1 MQLNTAP
8 LPSFT
13 SLCFLAL
20 LALMA
25 TGHCQTPA
33 TEFETQKTQ
42 FQQQLGELETVRT
55 TAISTSRARYV
66 AALDAAEK
74 RATQAARLD
83 VVRALLAEKEAANQD
98 VAMPPAPPPAL
109 PADLSPIRSA
119 YIRECDRIAKAS
131 GPRAQAL
138 AAGYLRALTALE
150 AKGKAAGDAD
160 LLAKINDE
168 KTRAASYGVATN
180 PASAARPT
188 GKSVLVNGDFSK
200 IEGDSSPVGWEG
212 SKGKVVTERNE
223 TFLRLADGSCRQKIP
238 VPAGAKNV
246 RVSGRMRS
254 ADFLAETNG
263 KFQSMDIAVLAVGG
277 SKSGGFI
284 MNLMV
289 RGGSRTWTKVNET
302 KPIPPDTK
310 ELEVSLTR
318 WDARSATIDYDDV
331 ELIFR

>member
-1 MQLNTAP
+1 MKLPTVFLSAFSP
-8 LPSFT
+8 LCP
-13 SLCFLAL
+13 LAWL
-20 LALMA
+20 TLIVS
-25 TGHCQTPA
+25 GHSQTPA
-33 TEFETQKTQ
+33 AEFETQKTQ
-42 FQQQLGELETVRT
+42 FEKQFGELETART
-55 TAISTSRARYV
+55 AAITASRARYI

-74 RATQAARLD
+74 RATQAAKLD
-83 VVRALLAEKEAANQD
+83 VVRAILAEKDAANQD
-98 VAMPPAPPPAL
+98 AAMPPAAPPAL
-109 PADLSPIRSA
+109 PADLSPVRSA

-138 AAGYLRALTALE
+138 ATGYLRSLTALE
-150 AKGKAAGDAD
+150 AKGKAANDAD
-160 LLAKINDE
+160 LLGKITDE

-180 PASAARPT
+180 PGSAARPT

-223 TFLRLADGSCRQKIP
+223 TFLRLEDGSRRQKVP
-238 VPAGAKNV
+238 VPAGAKTV

-254 ADFLAETNG
+254 ADFLAEANG

-289 RGGSRTWTKVNET
+289 RGGSRSWTKVNET
-302 KPIPPDTK
+302 KTIPPDTK